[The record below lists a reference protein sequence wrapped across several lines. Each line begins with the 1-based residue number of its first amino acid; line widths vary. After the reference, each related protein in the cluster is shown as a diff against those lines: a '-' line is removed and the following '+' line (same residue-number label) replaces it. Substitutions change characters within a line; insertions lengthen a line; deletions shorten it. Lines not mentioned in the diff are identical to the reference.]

1 MNLVLCIWL
10 AYECEQ
16 VGHGLFSKFRCGSL
30 PIKYWSWT
38 RFSAANSAV
47 CEIDSSKRRTTMGD
61 LIYSSRGLF
70 SACVF
75 ERRQRDQWQIQA
87 EDRLKPRHR
96 KALDGFGLNQI
107 GEQRQRRFHQ
117 RIEPENADPAHLDQA
132 DDGRGWAGDDPV
144 ADPDQLGLIVGDQLR
159 PGVNQPQG

>member
-75 ERRQRDQWQIQA
+75 ERRQRD
-87 EDRLKPRHR
+87 RLDMPCASFKAIRTLCALAGLPR
-96 KALDGFGLNQI
+96 KSESVTNTYCA
-107 GEQRQRRFHQ
+107 
-117 RIEPENADPAHLDQA
+117 
-132 DDGRGWAGDDPV
+132 
-144 ADPDQLGLIVGDQLR
+144 
-159 PGVNQPQG
+159 